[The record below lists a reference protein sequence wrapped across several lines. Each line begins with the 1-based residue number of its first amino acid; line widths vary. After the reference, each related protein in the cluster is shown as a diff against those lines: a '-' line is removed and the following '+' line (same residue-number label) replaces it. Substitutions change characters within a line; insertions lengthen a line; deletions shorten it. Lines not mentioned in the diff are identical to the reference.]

1 MLSSVYRQSSSERE
15 DAIKADPENNLL
27 AVYPRK
33 RLEAEEIR
41 DSLLYA
47 SGKLNDKIGGPSVF
61 PKVPANLVA
70 GNQLNNA
77 AGGGRLWEMSK
88 DEADESRRSIYTFVR
103 RSLPY
108 PLTASFDPAD
118 PSHPHHR
125 RDVTTTPL
133 QALTLFNS
141 DIVVGWSQALAGRI
155 ITEAGT
161 DEDAQLD
168 HLYKILFSRK
178 PDRSER
184 KTLKTFLKDET
195 KIVQSKAWSDKL
207 EIAVP
212 TGVKDTQKLDPFK
225 AAALVD
231 LVHTVANSND
241 FAYRF

>member
-1 MLSSVYRQSSSERE
+1 VP
-15 DAIKADPENNLL
+15 KNLTVGNTL
-27 AVYPRK
+27 A
-33 RLEAEEIR
+33 
-41 DSLLYA
+41 
-47 SGKLNDKIGGPSVF
+47 N
-61 PKVPANLVA
+61 
-70 GNQLNNA
+70 
-77 AGGGRLWEMSK
+77 GGGNTLWEVSK
-88 DEADESRRSIYTFVR
+88 DEKDFNRRSIYTFVR

-155 ITEAGT
+155 ITEAGH

-168 HLYKILFSRK
+168 RLYEILFSRK
-178 PDRSER
+178 PDRSE
-184 KTLKTFLKDET
+184 KTALKSFLKNEI
-195 KIVQSKAWSDKL
+195 KIIQAKAWTDKF
-207 EIAVP
+207 EVAVP
-212 TGVKDTQKLDPFK
+212 TGVKETAKLDPFK
-225 AAALVD
+225 AAAFVD